1 MPVTCARC
9 SAVNPDGNLY
19 CQTCG
24 TPLPVGPA
32 AVATAQIPGTPAGPP
47 PGPPAG
53 FAPPAYGAPG
63 GTYQNPYYAPT
74 GVQVPVHR
82 TPWTMIVAAVVAL
95 VVIMAGG
102 GTALALIVNR
112 NPNPTASSGTGDLPS
127 PSPAGT
133 PSPVGS
139 PTATTT
145 AGTGT
150 ESNDGVTIPVP
161 SGWTVQAKDTETIE
175 LYDPSNSGAI
185 TVASG
190 VSSPPQTAQ
199 DIKNAIDTDFT
210 NKFPDT
216 KPCAGSSTHS
226 GTFNG
231 APGLFWEICF
241 TFTSGSDSAPTVLW
255 TFAGANS
262 SGSVYYLVIVSTA
275 PDNLQNF
282 LNEAKPITQG
292 LKWKLS

>member
-1 MPVTCARC
+1 MPLTCARC

-32 AVATAQIPGTPAGPP
+32 GVATAQIPGPPAGAP

-53 FAPPAYGAPG
+53 FAPPVYGSAGP
-63 GTYQNPYYAPT
+63 YQSPYYAPT

-82 TPWTMIVAAVVAL
+82 TPWTMIIAAVVAL
-95 VVIMAGG
+95 VVILAGG

-112 NPNPTASSGTGDLPS
+112 NPTPTANSGIGDLPS

-133 PSPVGS
+133 PSPVAS
-139 PTATTT
+139 PTSTPG
-145 AGTGT
+145 AGNGT
-150 ESNDGVTIPVP
+150 ESNDGVTIPLP
-161 SGWTVQAKDTETIE
+161 SGWTVQAKDTETIV
-175 LYDPSNSGAI
+175 LYDPSSSGAL

-190 VSSPPQTAQ
+190 VSNPTQTAQ
-199 DIKNAIDTDFT
+199 DNKNTVDSYF
-210 NKFPDT
+210 KSKYPDT

-241 TFTSGSDSAPTVLW
+241 TLTSGSNSAPAVLW
-255 TFAGANS
+255 VFAGANS
-262 SGSVYYLVIVSTA
+262 SGNVYYLVMVSTS

-282 LNEAKPITQG
+282 LNEAKPITAG
-292 LKWKLS
+292 IKWKLS